1 MDADLIAYLDR
12 RFDQV
17 DRRFDQVDRRF
28 EQVDQRFEQFDQR
41 FRELHILVE
50 AMDDKVSLVA
60 EGVLTNT
67 ELIHALRTDMNREL
81 EEVKAVNR
89 LSYAELDRRW
99 REHDRRIADPEAR

>member
-17 DRRFDQVDRRF
+17 DRRFGQVDQRFDQVDRRF
-28 EQVDQRFEQFDQR
+28 EQVGQR

-50 AMDDKVSLVA
+50 AMDDKISLVA
-60 EGVLTNT
+60 EGVLTDT
-67 ELIHALRTDMNREL
+67 ELIHALGADMLREL

-99 REHDRRIADPEAR
+99 REHDRRIADLEAR